1 MEEETKK
8 REGQAAP
15 GIEWRNRRTV
25 GDRKGIKTS
34 KKNYA
39 GCIGYHGSIFDN
51 ATERQRSS
59 NEIREKG
66 TCTYSP
72 SNEKS

>member
-1 MEEETKK
+1 MKEETKK
-8 REGQAAP
+8 REGQAALSV
-15 GIEWRNRRTV
+15 EWRNWRIDV
-25 GDRKGIKTS
+25 DRKGTKTS
-34 KKNYA
+34 QKNYA

-51 ATERQRSS
+51 ATERQRLS

-72 SNEKS
+72 SNEKT